1 VTGAR
6 PGQKND
12 TEVAEPQLD
21 VSVIVP
27 VVERPESLVE
37 LYEEFSKPLVAMG
50 VRFEFLFVAHPWFD
64 ALTKPLSRLAATGA
78 PVRLL
83 EAGYSVGETKLL
95 LMGAAACRGRIVVTL
110 PAYRQVEAAVL
121 PALVR
126 RVEQGADLAVAWRFP
141 RVDAPINR
149 LQNRLLHRIIGSLS
163 EDRIHDVAC
172 GVRAMRAE
180 FLRELP
186 LYGDFARFLPLLA
199 HRDGYVVEQ
208 VKTPV
213 HARAMAARVYS
224 PGTYLRRIIDVVGL
238 IFLLRFTDKP
248 LRLFGLVGS
257 VTSMVGAAIL
267 ALIFVQRLAGQ
278 GAADRPLL
286 LLGVLL
292 LTLGVQA
299 IALGLIGE
307 MIVHLNA
314 PRRRVYRLRAS
325 EGEPR
330 DPGAS

>member
-1 VTGAR
+1 MTAAVTPADPR
-6 PGQKND
+6 
-12 TEVAEPQLD
+12 LD

-27 VVERPESLVE
+27 VVERPEPLAD
-37 LYEEFSKPLVAMG
+37 LYEEFSKPLVEMG
-50 VRFEFLFVAHPWFD
+50 VRFEFVFVAHPWFRT
-64 ALTKPLSRLAATGA
+64 LTQPIERLAASGA
-78 PVRLL
+78 PVRLI

-95 LMGAAACRGRIVVTL
+95 LIGATACRGRIVVTL

-126 RVEQGADLAVAWRFP
+126 RIESGADLAVAWRFP

-149 LQNRLLHRIIGSLS
+149 LQSRILHGLIGSLS
-163 EDRIHDVAC
+163 DGQIHDVAC

-199 HRDGYVVEQ
+199 HREGYAVEQ
-208 VKTPV
+208 VQTPV
-213 HARAMAARVYS
+213 HPRAMSARIYS
-224 PGTYLRRIIDVVGL
+224 PGVYLRRLIDVMGL
-238 IFLLRFTDKP
+238 VFLLRFTEKP
-248 LRLFGLVGS
+248 LRLFGLVGG
-257 VTSMVGAAIL
+257 VVALAGASIL
-267 ALIFVQRLAGQ
+267 AVIFVQRLAGQ

-292 LTLGVQA
+292 VTLGVQA

-307 MIVHLNA
+307 MIVHLSA
-314 PRRRVYRLRAS
+314 PRRQAYRLRAAERRS
-325 EGEPR
+325 DER
-330 DPGAS
+330 L

>member
-1 VTGAR
+1 MTAAPAARSGMDGASA
-6 PGQKND
+6 PL
-12 TEVAEPQLD
+12 LD
-21 VSVIVP
+21 ISVIVP
-27 VVERPESLVE
+27 VVERPEPLVA
-37 LYEEFSKPLVAMG
+37 LYEEFSKPLVEMG
-50 VRFEFLFVAHPWFD
+50 VAFEFVFVAHPWFS
-64 ALTKPLSRLAATGA
+64 ALTEPLAALADGGA
-78 PVRLL
+78 PVRLI
-83 EAGYSVGETKLL
+83 ESGYSVGETKLL
-95 LMGAAACRGRIVVTL
+95 MIGAAACRGRIVITL

-141 RVDAPINR
+141 RVDAPVNR
-149 LQNRLLHRIIGSLS
+149 IQNQILHLLLGSLS
-163 EDRIHDVAC
+163 DGRIHDVAC
-172 GVRAMRAE
+172 GVRAMRTE

-199 HRDGYVVEQ
+199 HREGYLVEQ

-213 HARAMAARVYS
+213 HAGAMAARVYA
-224 PGTYLRRIIDVVGL
+224 PGVYLRRFIDVMGL
-238 IFLLRFTDKP
+238 LFLLRFTEKP

-257 VTSMVGAAIL
+257 IVTMMGAAIL

-314 PRRRVYRLRAS
+314 PRRRAYRLRAP
-325 EGEPR
+325 ETGPR
-330 DPGAS
+330 APEAP